1 MRIKKLVKK
10 MHSILLSKDDHNRLK
25 GLINKYESLDSL
37 SVEFKGYIF
46 GLKKKLNRAQILEGG
61 DIKLIDTVTMN
72 SSVRFKNLS
81 TKEEKEYL
89 IVYPKLECK
98 NLGRISILSE
108 IGVALLGHKKGDVVR
123 IKRPNGEQYS
133 VQILDIQSTSL
144 EWIKRLEERC

>member
-1 MRIKKLVKK
+1 

-37 SVEFKGYIF
+37 SVEFKGYIS
-46 GLKKKLNRAQILEGG
+46 GLKEKLNQAQILEDG

-81 TKEEKEYL
+81 TKKEKEYL

-98 NLGRISILSE
+98 SLGRISILSE
-108 IGVALLGHKKGDVVR
+108 LGVALLGHKKGEITR
-123 IKRPNGEQYS
+123 IKKPNGEHCS
-133 VQILDIQSTSL
+133 VQILDV
-144 EWIKRLEERC
+144 

>member
-1 MRIKKLVKK
+1 

-37 SVEFKGYIF
+37 SVEFKGYIS
-46 GLKKKLNRAQILEGG
+46 GLKEKLNQAQILEGG

-89 IVYPKLECK
+89 IVYPQLECK
-98 NLGRISILSE
+98 NLGRISVLSDLG
-108 IGVALLGHKKGDVVR
+108 IALLGYRKGSIVEVKELDGA
-123 IKRPNGEQYS
+123 KYK
-133 VQILDIQSTSL
+133 VQILDIQPTSL
-144 EWIKRLEERC
+144 EWIKRLEERCEK

>member
-1 MRIKKLVKK
+1 

-37 SVEFKGYIF
+37 SVEFKGYIS
-46 GLKKKLNRAQILEGG
+46 GLKEKLNQAQILEDG

-98 NLGRISILSE
+98 SLGRISILSE
-108 IGVALLGHKKGDVVR
+108 IGVALLGHKKGEIVR
-123 IKRPNGEQYS
+123 IKRPNGEHYS
-133 VQILDIQSTSL
+133 AQILDIQSTSL

>member
-1 MRIKKLVKK
+1 

-46 GLKKKLNRAQILEGG
+46 GLKKKLNQAQILEGG

-81 TKEEKEYL
+81 TQKKKEYL
-89 IVYPKLECK
+89 IVYPQAACK
-98 NLGRISILSE
+98 ELGRISVFSDL
-108 IGVALLGHKKGDVVR
+108 GVALLGHKKGSIVEVKE
-123 IKRPNGEQYS
+123 IGIPKYK
-133 VQILDIQSTSL
+133 VQILDIQPTSL
-144 EWIKRLEERC
+144 EWIKRLEERCEK

>member
-1 MRIKKLVKK
+1 

-37 SVEFKGYIF
+37 SVEFKGYIS
-46 GLKKKLNRAQILEGG
+46 GLKEKLNQAQILEGG

-89 IVYPKLECK
+89 IVYPQLECK
-98 NLGRISILSE
+98 NLGRISVLSDLG
-108 IGVALLGHKKGDVVR
+108 IALLGHRKGSFVE
-123 IKRPNGEQYS
+123 IKELDGAKYK
-133 VQILDIQSTSL
+133 VQILDIRPTSL
-144 EWIKRLEERC
+144 EWIKRLEERCEK

>member
-1 MRIKKLVKK
+1 

-37 SVEFKGYIF
+37 SVEFKGYISS
-46 GLKKKLNRAQILEGG
+46 LKEKLNQAQILEDG

-89 IVYPKLECK
+89 IVYPQLECK
-98 NLGRISILSE
+98 NLGRISVFSDLGI
-108 IGVALLGHKKGDVVR
+108 ALLGHKKGSNVEV
-123 IKRPNGEQYS
+123 KTSNGWEYK
-133 VQILDIQSTSL
+133 VQILDIILTSMD
-144 EWIKRLEERC
+144 WIRRLEEQCKK

>member
-1 MRIKKLVKK
+1 

-37 SVEFKGYIF
+37 SVEFKGYIS
-46 GLKKKLNRAQILEGG
+46 GLKEKLNQAQILEGG

-81 TKEEKEYL
+81 TEEEKEYL
-89 IVYPKLECK
+89 IVYPQLECK

-108 IGVALLGHKKGDVVR
+108 LGVALLGHKKGDVVR